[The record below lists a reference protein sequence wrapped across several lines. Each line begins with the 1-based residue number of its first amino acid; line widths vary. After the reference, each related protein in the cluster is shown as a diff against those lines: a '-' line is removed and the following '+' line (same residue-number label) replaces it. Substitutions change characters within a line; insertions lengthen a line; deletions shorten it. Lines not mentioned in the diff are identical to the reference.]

1 MERVIEVEVTNPY
14 SDIELKKNMTIGDRM
29 IVDKDRLK
37 VLEEVGKKNK
47 VELVKVVKIIKK
59 EG

>member
-14 SDIELKKNMTIGDRM
+14 SDIELKKDMVIGDRM
-29 IVDKDRLK
+29 IIDKDRLK

>member
-14 SDIELKKNMTIGDRM
+14 SDIELKKDMVIGDRM
-29 IVDKDRLK
+29 IIDKDRLK
-37 VLEEVGKKNK
+37 VLEKVGKKNK
-47 VELVKVVKIIKK
+47 VELVKVVKIIRK

>member
-14 SDIELKKNMTIGDRM
+14 SDIELKKDMVVGDR
-29 IVDKDRLK
+29 IIIDKDRLK

>member
-14 SDIELKKNMTIGDRM
+14 SDIELKKDMVIGDR
-29 IVDKDRLK
+29 IIIDKDRLK

>member
-14 SDIELKKNMTIGDRM
+14 SDIELKKDMTIGDRM

>member
-14 SDIELKKNMTIGDRM
+14 SNIELKKNMTIGDRM

>member
-14 SDIELKKNMTIGDRM
+14 SDIELKKDMTIGDRM
-29 IVDKDRLK
+29 IIDKDRLK

-47 VELVKVVKIIKK
+47 VGLVRVVKIIKK

>member
-14 SDIELKKNMTIGDRM
+14 SDIELKKDMTIGDRM
-29 IVDKDRLK
+29 VIDKDRLK
-37 VLEEVGKKNK
+37 VLEEVGRKNK
-47 VELVKVVKIIKK
+47 VVLVKVVKIIKK

>member
-14 SDIELKKNMTIGDRM
+14 SDIELKKDMTIGDRM
-29 IVDKDRLK
+29 IIDKDRLK

>member
-14 SDIELKKNMTIGDRM
+14 SDIELKKDMTIGDRM
-29 IVDKDRLK
+29 IINKDRLK

>member
-14 SDIELKKNMTIGDRM
+14 SDIELKKDMTCGDRM
-29 IVDKDRLK
+29 VIDKDRLK
-37 VLEEVGKKNK
+37 VLEEVGRKNK

>member
-14 SDIELKKNMTIGDRM
+14 SDIELKKDMTIGDRM
-29 IVDKDRLK
+29 VIDKDRLK
-37 VLEEVGKKNK
+37 VLEEVGRKNK